1 MRKGV
6 SAARYRGIAMRFQQ
20 ITENKTEYMDLLLL
34 TDPQSDMVYRYLDTG
49 DMFALYEGKEL
60 CTLAVVTDSGNR
72 ECEIRN
78 LVTTYGNGGK
88 GYTRAMIHY
97 LSENYRKECDTMYV
111 GTWDYEENMRA
122 YEKSGFEY
130 SHTLEDYY
138 VHNYKEPIYLDGKQ
152 MRDLVYL
159 KKHLDA
165 EVDLKRVVNF
175 ALDAGR
181 ILLKNGAEIFRVD
194 ETIQRIC
201 KRYHVEEVD
210 TFVLSHAIFINA
222 ERDGEEVYSKIKHVP
237 LSSANLEIVAE
248 VNDLSRK
255 ITAGMINLDEAIGEL
270 DRIEH
275 MPAKKKYQMVLSAGV
290 GASAFGYLL
299 GASATESI
307 CAFFIGC
314 VLYIWVLFAGRH
326 RLSKIII
333 NIFGGILITSMA
345 AAMYVFVP
353 VSMKVDG
360 MIIAGI
366 MPLVPGAAFVN
377 AIRDIADSDF
387 LSGTV
392 RMIDALLV
400 FVYIAIGV
408 GVALG
413 IFSNWIGGVGLCLT
427 GL

>member
-1 MRKGV
+1 
-6 SAARYRGIAMRFQQ
+6 MRFQQ
-20 ITENKTEYMDLLLL
+20 IIENKTKYMDLLLL
-34 TDPQSDMVYRYLDTG
+34 TDPQRDMIYRYLDTG

-60 CTLAVVTDSGNR
+60 CTLAVVTVSGNR

-97 LSENYRKECDTMYV
+97 LSERYRSECDTMYV
-111 GTWDYEENMRA
+111 GTWDYEESMRA
-122 YEKSGFEY
+122 YKKGGFEY
-130 SHTLEDYY
+130 SHTLKDYY
-138 VHNYKEPIYLDGKQ
+138 VHNYQEPIYLDGKQ
-152 MRDLVYL
+152 MT
-159 KKHLDA
+159 
-165 EVDLKRVVNF
+165 N
-175 ALDAGR
+175 AGR
-181 ILLKNGAEIFRVD
+181 TLLKNGAEIFRVD

-237 LSSANLEIVAE
+237 LSSANLAIVAE

-255 ITAGMINLDEAIGEL
+255 ITAGMISLDEAIKEL
-270 DRIEH
+270 DQIEH
-275 MPAKKKYQMVLSAGV
+275 MPAKKKSHLIVAAGA

-299 GASATESI
+299 GASAMESI

-314 VLYIWVLFAGRH
+314 ILYIWVLFAGKH

-333 NIFGGILITSMA
+333 NIFGGILITTMA
-345 AAMYVFVP
+345 VLMYVFVP
-353 VSMKVDG
+353 VSMQIDG

-400 FVYIAIGV
+400 FVYIATGV
-408 GVALG
+408 GIALG
-413 IFSNWIGGVGLCLT
+413 VFSNWIGGVGVCLT

>member
-1 MRKGV
+1 MRV
-6 SAARYRGIAMRFQQ
+6 EHI
-20 ITENKTEYMDLLLL
+20 IEDKTEYMDLLLL
-34 TDPQSDMVYRYLDTG
+34 TDPQRDMIDRYLDTG

-60 CTLAVVTDSGNR
+60 CTLAVVTVSGNR

-97 LSENYRKECDTMYV
+97 LSERYRSGCDSMYA
-111 GTWDYEENMRA
+111 GTWNDNESLRIYKKCGFVEVDRQADYFV
-122 YEKSGFEY
+122 K
-130 SHTLEDYY
+130 
-138 VHNYKEPIYLDGKQ
+138 NYKESIFLDGKQ
-152 MRDLVYL
+152 MKDRICM
-159 KKHLDA
+159 KKSLDA
-165 EVDLKRVVNF
+165 EVDIKKVVNF

-201 KRYHVEEVD
+201 KRFHVEEVD

-222 ERDGEEVYSKIKHVP
+222 ERDGEEIYSKIKHVP
-237 LSSANLEIVAE
+237 LSSANLLIVAE

-255 ITAGMINLDEAIGEL
+255 ITAGMMNLEEAIEEL
-270 DRIEH
+270 HRIEH
-275 MPAKKKYQMVLSAGV
+275 LPAKKKYQLVISAGV

-299 GASATESI
+299 GASAMESI

-333 NIFGGILITSMA
+333 NIFGGILITSLA
-345 AAMYVFVP
+345 VVMYVFVP
-353 VSMKVDG
+353 VSMQIDG

-366 MPLVPGAAFVN
+366 MPLVPGVAFVN

-400 FVYIAIGV
+400 FVYIATGV
-408 GVALG
+408 GLALG
-413 IFSNWIGGVGLCLT
+413 VFSNWIGGIGVCLT
-427 GL
+427 GLL

>member
-1 MRKGV
+1 MRV
-6 SAARYRGIAMRFQQ
+6 EHI
-20 ITENKTEYMDLLLL
+20 IENKTEYMDLLLL
-34 TDPQSDMVYRYLDTG
+34 TDPQRDMIDRYLDTG

-60 CTLAVVTDSGNR
+60 CTLAVVTVSGNR

-97 LSENYRKECDTMYV
+97 LSERYRSGCDSMYA
-111 GTWDYEENMRA
+111 GTWNDNESLRIYKKCGFVEVDRQADYFV
-122 YEKSGFEY
+122 K
-130 SHTLEDYY
+130 
-138 VHNYKEPIYLDGKQ
+138 NYKESIFLDGKQ
-152 MRDLVYL
+152 MKDRICM
-159 KKHLDA
+159 KKSLDA
-165 EVDLKRVVNF
+165 EVDIKKVVNF

-201 KRYHVEEVD
+201 KRFHVEEVD

-222 ERDGEEVYSKIKHVP
+222 ERDGEEIYSKIKHVP
-237 LSSANLEIVAE
+237 LSSANLLIVAE

-255 ITAGMINLDEAIGEL
+255 ITAGMMNLEEAIEEL
-270 DRIEH
+270 HRIEH
-275 MPAKKKYQMVLSAGV
+275 LPAKKKYQLVISAGV

-299 GASATESI
+299 GASAMESI

-333 NIFGGILITSMA
+333 NIFGGILITSLA
-345 AAMYVFVP
+345 VVMYVFVP
-353 VSMKVDG
+353 VSMQIDG

-366 MPLVPGAAFVN
+366 MPLVPGVAFVN

-400 FVYIAIGV
+400 FVYIATGV
-408 GVALG
+408 GLALG
-413 IFSNWIGGVGLCLT
+413 VYSNWIGGIGVCLT
-427 GL
+427 GLL

>member
-1 MRKGV
+1 
-6 SAARYRGIAMRFQQ
+6 MRFQQ

-34 TDPQSDMVYRYLDTG
+34 TDPQRDKIDKYLDTG

-60 CTLAVVTDSGNR
+60 CTLAVITVSGNR

-97 LSENYRKECDTMYV
+97 LSERYRVECDTMYV
-111 GTWDYEENMRA
+111 GTWNYEESLRV
-122 YEKSGFEY
+122 YKRCGFEY
-130 SHTLEDYY
+130 SHTREGYY
-138 VHNYKEPIYLDGKQ
+138 VDNYEEPIYLDGKQ
-152 MRDLVYL
+152 MTDLVYL
-159 KKHLDA
+159 KKSLDA
-165 EVDLKRVVNF
+165 EIDIKKVVNF

-201 KRYHVEEVD
+201 KRFHVEEVD

-222 ERDGEEVYSKIKHVP
+222 EREGEEVYSKIKHIP
-237 LSSANLEIVAE
+237 LSGANLEIVAE

-255 ITAGMINLDEAIGEL
+255 ITAGMMNLDEAIDEL
-270 DRIEH
+270 DKIEH
-275 MPAKKKYQMVLSAGV
+275 MPTKKKYQLVLAAGV

-299 GASATESI
+299 GASAMESI

-326 RLSKIII
+326 RLSKIIV
-333 NIFGGILITSMA
+333 NIFGGILITAMA
-345 AAMYVFVP
+345 VMMYVVVP
-353 VSMKVDG
+353 VPMKIDG
-360 MIIAGI
+360 MIIAAI
-366 MPLVPGAAFVN
+366 MPLVPGVAFVN

-400 FVYIAIGV
+400 FVYIATGV
-408 GVALG
+408 GLALG
-413 IFSNWIGGVGLCLT
+413 VFSNWIGGVGVCLT

>member
-1 MRKGV
+1 
-6 SAARYRGIAMRFQQ
+6 MRFQQ

-60 CTLAVVTDSGNR
+60 CTLAVVTVSGNR

-97 LSENYRKECDTMYV
+97 LSERYRSGCDSMYA
-111 GTWDYEENMRA
+111 GTWNDNESLRIYKKCGFVEVDRQADYFV
-122 YEKSGFEY
+122 K
-130 SHTLEDYY
+130 
-138 VHNYKEPIYLDGKQ
+138 NYKESIFLDGKQ
-152 MRDLVYL
+152 MKDRICM
-159 KKHLDA
+159 KKSLDA
-165 EVDLKRVVNF
+165 EVDIKKVVNF

-201 KRYHVEEVD
+201 KRFHVEEVD

-222 ERDGEEVYSKIKHVP
+222 ERDGEEIYSKIKHVP
-237 LSSANLEIVAE
+237 LSSANLLIVAE

-255 ITAGMINLDEAIGEL
+255 ITAGMMNLEEAIEEL
-270 DRIEH
+270 HRIEH
-275 MPAKKKYQMVLSAGV
+275 LPAKKKYQLVISAGV

-299 GASATESI
+299 GASAMESI

-333 NIFGGILITSMA
+333 NIFGGILITSLA
-345 AAMYVFVP
+345 VVMYVFVP
-353 VSMKVDG
+353 VSMQIDG

-366 MPLVPGAAFVN
+366 MPLVPGVAFVN

-400 FVYIAIGV
+400 FVYIATGV
-408 GVALG
+408 GLALG
-413 IFSNWIGGVGLCLT
+413 VFSNWIGGIGVCLT
-427 GL
+427 GLL

>member
-1 MRKGV
+1 MRV
-6 SAARYRGIAMRFQQ
+6 EQ
-20 ITENKTEYMDLLLL
+20 IIDNKTEYMDLLLL
-34 TDPQSDMVYRYLDTG
+34 TDPQRDMIDKYLDTG

-60 CTLAVVTDSGNR
+60 CTLAVVTVSANR

-78 LVTTYGNGGK
+78 LVTTYGNSGK
-88 GYTRAMIHY
+88 GYTRAMIHF
-97 LSENYRKECDTMYV
+97 LSERYRGECDTMYA
-111 GTWDYEENMRA
+111 GTWNYEESLRVYNRCGFVEVHRQKG
-122 YEKSGFEY
+122 YFVENYREKIF
-130 SHTLEDYY
+130 
-138 VHNYKEPIYLDGKQ
+138 LDGKQ
-152 MRDLVYL
+152 MTDLVYL
-159 KKHLDA
+159 EKSLNA
-165 EVDLKRVVNF
+165 EVDIKKVVNF
-175 ALDAGR
+175 ALNAGR

-201 KRYHVEEVD
+201 KRFHVEEVD

-255 ITAGMINLDEAIGEL
+255 ITAGMINLDEAIEEL

-275 MPAKKKYQMVLSAGV
+275 MPAKKKYRLVLSAGV

-299 GASATESI
+299 GASAMESI

-314 VLYIWVLFAGRH
+314 ILYIWVLFAGRH

-333 NIFGGILITSMA
+333 NIFGGILITSLAVM
-345 AAMYVFVP
+345 MYVFVP
-353 VSMKVDG
+353 VSMQIDG

-366 MPLVPGAAFVN
+366 MPLVPGVAFVN

-400 FVYIAIGV
+400 FVYIATGV
-408 GVALG
+408 GLALG
-413 IFSNWIGGVGLCLT
+413 IFSNWIGGIGVCLT
-427 GL
+427 GLL

>member
-1 MRKGV
+1 
-6 SAARYRGIAMRFQQ
+6 MRFQQ
-20 ITENKTEYMDLLLL
+20 IIENKTKYMDLLLL
-34 TDPQSDMVYRYLDTG
+34 TDPQRDMIYRYLDTG

-60 CTLAVVTDSGNR
+60 CTLAVVTVSGNQ

-97 LSENYRKECDTMYV
+97 LSERYRSECDTMYV
-111 GTWDYEENMRA
+111 GTWDYEESMRA
-122 YEKSGFEY
+122 YKKGGFEY
-130 SHTLEDYY
+130 SHTLNDYY
-138 VHNYKEPIYLDGKQ
+138 VHNYQEPIYLDGKQ
-152 MRDLVYL
+152 MTDLVYL
-159 KKHLDA
+159 KKQLDA
-165 EVDLKRVVNF
+165 EVDLKKVVNF
-175 ALDAGR
+175 ALNAGR
-181 ILLKNGAEIFRVD
+181 TLLKNGAEIFRVD

-237 LSSANLEIVAE
+237 LSSANLAIVAE

-255 ITAGMINLDEAIGEL
+255 ITAGMISLDEAIEEL
-270 DRIEH
+270 DQIEH
-275 MPAKKKYQMVLSAGV
+275 MPAKKKSHLIVAAGA

-299 GASATESI
+299 GASAMESI

-314 VLYIWVLFAGRH
+314 ILYIWVLFAGKH

-333 NIFGGILITSMA
+333 NIFGGILITTMA
-345 AAMYVFVP
+345 VLMYVFVP
-353 VSMKVDG
+353 VSMQIDG

-400 FVYIAIGV
+400 FVYIATGV
-408 GVALG
+408 GIALG
-413 IFSNWIGGVGLCLT
+413 VFSNWIGGVGVCLT

>member
-1 MRKGV
+1 
-6 SAARYRGIAMRFQQ
+6 MRFQK

-34 TDPQSDMVYRYLDTG
+34 TDPQSDMIYRYLDTG

-60 CTLAVVTDSGNR
+60 CTLAVVTVSGNR

-97 LSENYRKECDTMYV
+97 LSETYRSECDTMYV
-111 GTWDYEENMRA
+111 GTWDYEESLSA
-122 YEKSGFEY
+122 YKMGGFEY
-130 SHTLEDYY
+130 SHTLKDYY
-138 VHNYKEPIYLDGKQ
+138 VHNYREPIYLDGKQ
-152 MRDLVYL
+152 MKDLVYL
-159 KKHLDA
+159 KKSLDA
-165 EVDLKRVVNF
+165 EIDIKKVVNF
-175 ALDAGR
+175 ALNAGR

-222 ERDGEEVYSKIKHVP
+222 ERGGEEVYSKIKHVP
-237 LSSANLEIVAE
+237 LSGANLAIVAE

-255 ITAGMINLDEAIGEL
+255 ITAGMMNLDEAIVEL

-275 MPAKKKYQMVLSAGV
+275 MPEKKKYQLVLAAGV

-299 GASATESI
+299 GASAMESI

-314 VLYIWVLFAGRH
+314 ILQLWVLFARKH
-326 RLSKIII
+326 KLSKIII

-345 AAMYVFVP
+345 VLMYVFVP
-353 VSMKVDG
+353 VRMQIDG

-400 FVYIAIGV
+400 FVYIATGV
-408 GVALG
+408 GIALG
-413 IFSNWIGGVGLCLT
+413 IFSNWIGGVEICLT
-427 GL
+427 GLL

>member
-1 MRKGV
+1 MSV
-6 SAARYRGIAMRFQQ
+6 HLWFAAREDETMRFQQ
-20 ITENKTEYMDLLLL
+20 ITDNKTEYMDILLLA
-34 TDPQSDMVYRYLDTG
+34 DPQRDKIDRYLDTG
-49 DMFALYEGKEL
+49 DMFALYEGREL
-60 CTLAVVTDSGNR
+60 CTLAVVTVSGNR

-88 GYTRAMIHY
+88 GYTRAMLHY
-97 LSENYRKECDTMYV
+97 LSEKYRGECDTMCV
-111 GTWDYEENMRA
+111 GTWDYEETLRA
-122 YEKSGFEY
+122 YIKSGFEY
-130 SHTLEDYY
+130 SHTREGYY
-138 VHNYKEPIYLDGKQ
+138 VDNYKEPIYLDGKQ
-152 MRDLVYL
+152 MTDRVYL
-159 KKHLDA
+159 KKALNVEIDI
-165 EVDLKRVVNF
+165 KKVVNF
-175 ALDAGR
+175 ALNAGR

-201 KRYHVEEVD
+201 KRFHVEEID

-222 ERDGEEVYSKIKHVP
+222 EREGEEVYSKIKHIP

-255 ITAGMINLDEAIGEL
+255 ITAGMISLDEAIDEL

-275 MPAKKKYQMVLSAGV
+275 MPTKKKYQLVLSAGV

-299 GASATESI
+299 GASAMESI

-314 VLYIWVLFAGRH
+314 ILYIWVLFAGKH

-333 NIFGGILITSMA
+333 NIFGGILITAMA
-345 AAMYVFVP
+345 VMMYVFVP
-353 VSMKVDG
+353 VSMKIDG

-366 MPLVPGAAFVN
+366 MPLVPGVAFVN

-408 GVALG
+408 GLALG
-413 IFSNWIGGVGLCLT
+413 VFGNWIGGVGVCLT